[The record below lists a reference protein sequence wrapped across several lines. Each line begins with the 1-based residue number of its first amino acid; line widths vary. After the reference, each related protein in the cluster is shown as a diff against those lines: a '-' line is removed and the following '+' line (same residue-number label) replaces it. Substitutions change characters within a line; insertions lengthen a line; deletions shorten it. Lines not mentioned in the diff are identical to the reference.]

1 MCLKSFKLYKKKR
14 KPNCFGT
21 KEQVLPKSLKTFRI
35 KMIKQRL
42 PCMGSVP
49 NAVRVAEVPS
59 VLTPPP
65 QSKYHHP
72 FIAQGETVALR
83 SEAVFPWSHSL

>member
-1 MCLKSFKLYKKKR
+1 
-14 KPNCFGT
+14 
-21 KEQVLPKSLKTFRI
+21 
-35 KMIKQRL
+35 
-42 PCMGSVP
+42 MGSVP

-72 FIAQGETVALR
+72 LIAQGETVALR